1 MGKIVSIPK
10 KHGNPMNLHK
20 DGKLIH
26 QKADQRLQ
34 VVWEGSQ
41 FVYHSLALVNREL
54 CLALAHK
61 DEIDLS
67 LIPYERH
74 QFDASIDSNRF
85 QSIADRLNRPLP
97 GPPHFHIRHQ
107 WPPNFEP
114 PPAGYWIMIQPWEYG
129 ALPETWVAPMQ
140 TLVDEIWVPSSFVR
154 NTYIQ
159 SGIPADKVQIIPNG
173 VNHRCFNSDAP
184 AHPLATQKRFKF
196 LFVGGT
202 IWRKGI
208 DILLEAYTQAFSAGD
223 DVCLIIKDSGGG
235 SFYQGQNAAAL
246 IQQAQNDVNAP
257 EICHLT
263 EDLTEAQ
270 VAGLYTACDC
280 LVHPYR
286 GEGFGLPVAEAMAC
300 GLPVIV
306 TRGGACDDFCSEDA
320 VFFVDSARRRSHL
333 TGHQLISPG
342 WVLEPDQQQLIQ
354 RLKDVYENSESAA
367 RKGELAAAQIR
378 NTLSWQQSAD
388 LIIERLTALRNQ
400 PICRFGTICE
410 DRPNFH
416 QGGNAVKTTEEM
428 YQDIRPLMENEWH
441 EAAINAL
448 GKLLESDPDFGPAHG
463 DLGALYYKLGD
474 KDKAVAHYEKAAL
487 LEPDNT
493 PVLKALAD
501 MYYVEEGKIEE
512 ALKIYRAVLEGSP
525 NDVATLMTAGHLSV
539 ASQKFDEAKGF
550 YDRILEVEPW
560 NGEARQYLDKLTEMN
575 APEVSFESAEQWYQT
590 LQSQADADQPEKLI
604 ADLENLI
611 QSYPEFAPAHNDLGV
626 LYYQHGD
633 KDKTLVHYEKAAEL
647 EPNNL
652 ILKKNLADYY
662 CIEQGRLEDALALY
676 IGVLKIEPEDLE
688 TLLSLGHICAAL
700 GKNEDAE
707 VFFKRVL
714 DIEPWNLAASE
725 GLKSLATEPPP
736 EIPPE
741 ASADSPADSPA
752 ELPAEAPADS
762 ADEMYRRIQGQISDQ
777 TPEQVCES
785 LENLLQSYPDFAL
798 AHNDLGVLCYN
809 AGHKDK
815 ALDHYEAAA
824 RLDPDSITF
833 RKNLADFYYV
843 EQGRV
848 EEALRIYVGILET
861 NPEDVETLLITGHIC
876 VSLKNFEDAKVFYNR
891 VLEIEPWNED
901 ARDALE
907 ALKMSQKAG

>member
-1 MGKIVSIPK
+1 M

-20 DGKLIH
+20 DGKMIH
-26 QKADQRLQ
+26 QKADHGLQ

-54 CLALAHK
+54 CLALARR

-74 QFDASIDSNRF
+74 QFDASIDPIRF
-85 QSIADRLNRPLP
+85 QPIADRLNRPLS
-97 GPPHFHIRHQ
+97 GPPDFHIRHQ

-114 PPAGYWIMIQPWEYG
+114 PPAGHWIMIQPWEYG

-140 TLVDEIWVPSSFVR
+140 TQVDELWVPSSFVR
-154 NTYIQ
+154 NTYVQ

-173 VNHRCFNSDAP
+173 VNNQCFNSDAP
-184 AHPLATQKRFKF
+184 AYPVDSRKRFKF

-208 DILLEAYTQAFSAGD
+208 DILLKAYTNAFSAGD
-223 DVCLIIKDSGGG
+223 DVSLVIKDSGGG

-246 IQQAQNDVNAP
+246 IQQVQNDINAP
-257 EICHLT
+257 EICHMT

-306 TRGGACDDFCSEDA
+306 TRGGACDDFCCEDS
-320 VFFVDSARRRSHL
+320 VFFVDSARRRTQLS
-333 TGHQLISPG
+333 GHKLISPG

-354 RLKDVYENSESAA
+354 RLKDVYENSESAV

-378 NTLSWQQSAD
+378 NSLSWQQSAD
-388 LIIERLTALRNQ
+388 LIIKRLTALRNK
-400 PICRFGTICE
+400 PICRFGTNCE
-410 DRPNFH
+410 DRSNFH
-416 QGGNAVKTTEEM
+416 QGGNAVKTTEV

-463 DLGALYYKLGD
+463 DLGALYYYKMGD
-474 KDKAVAHYEKAAL
+474 KNKAVAHYEKAAL

-493 PVLKALAD
+493 PVQKALAD
-501 MYYVEEGKIEE
+501 IYYVEQGKIEE
-512 ALKIYRAVLEGSP
+512 ALNIYRTVLEGSP
-525 NDVATLMTAGHLSV
+525 NDVAILMTAGHLSV
-539 ASQKFDEAKGF
+539 ASQKFDDAKGF
-550 YDRILEVEPW
+550 YDRILQVEPW
-560 NGEARQYLDKLTEMN
+560 NGEAQQYLDKLTEMN
-575 APEVSFESAEQWYQT
+575 APEATFESAEQWYQS
-590 LQSQADADQPEKLI
+590 LQSQAGAEQPEKLM
-604 ADLENLI
+604 ANLEKLL

-626 LYYQHGD
+626 LCYQRGD
-633 KDKTLVHYEKAAEL
+633 KDKTLAHYEKAAEL

-652 ILKKNLADYY
+652 TLKKNLADYY
-662 CIEQGRLEDALALY
+662 CIEQGRLEDSLALY
-676 IGVLKIEPEDLE
+676 IGVLESEPEDLE

-700 GKNEDAE
+700 GKKGDAE
-707 VFFKRVL
+707 VFFERVL

-725 GLKSLATEPPP
+725 GLKSLVDQPPP
-736 EIPPE
+736 E
-741 ASADSPADSPA
+741 APA
-752 ELPAEAPADS
+752 ES
-762 ADEMYRRIQGQISDQ
+762 ADEMYQQIQAQINDQ
-777 TPEQVCES
+777 TPEQVCER
-785 LENLLQSYPDFAL
+785 LEVLLQTHPDFAL
-798 AHNDLGVLCYN
+798 AHNDLGVLHYN
-809 AGHKDK
+809 SGHKEK

-824 RLDPDSITF
+824 RLDPDNITF

-848 EEALRIYVGILET
+848 EEALRIYVTILET

-901 ARDALE
+901 ARDTLE